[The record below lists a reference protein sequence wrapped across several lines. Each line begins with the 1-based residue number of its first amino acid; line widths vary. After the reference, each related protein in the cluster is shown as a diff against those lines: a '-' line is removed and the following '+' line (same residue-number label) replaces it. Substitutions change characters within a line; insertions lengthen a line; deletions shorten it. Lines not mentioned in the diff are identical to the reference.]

1 MLHDTHGCWILIY
14 CSFPLLLLLLF
25 QVDALRGVGV
35 RQIACGSGHTVVLTT
50 DGEGTVTGNA
60 NFSMVVLPFLTVEY
74 MFRRYFCKLKS
85 THGAEEMMVD

>member
-14 CSFPLLLLLLF
+14 CSFPLLLLLLLLLLF

-60 NFSMVVLPFLTVEY
+60 NFSMGCSYYKVWYSLFSLWNIC
-74 MFRRYFCKLKS
+74 F
-85 THGAEEMMVD
+85 VDIYCQI